1 MGNFPRALVTD
12 DAGNPLPGAV
22 GKFYA
27 LSDTSATTPLVVTDL
42 FGNALT
48 NNEIVANDLGITPG
62 VRCPGYIA
70 VSWVSGANRQDVQAV
85 DIIPAAGGVG
95 DILRKAS
102 AADFDYAWLPADT
115 PLRDIRDFGA
125 VVGDAAA
132 TRAAIQAC
140 FDLGGATYIPYGD
153 WSVDG
158 TLNVTLDGTMVIGQG
173 AGNRDGATQP
183 TPGCGIRAAAGFTG
197 TEILKVQ
204 RVADDRP
211 LAAIH
216 IAGVN
221 IDGDS
226 IAATGLLLR
235 ASQSTVENVHFW
247 QCTVSGVT
255 VKGYA
260 SPAWDTY
267 DTRFTNC
274 LIGYCYDGLVM
285 EDHSND
291 LHVTNCIILNNTHD
305 GVISRSSSAQFTA
318 CHIYTSGRYN
328 LFFDGGGSR
337 SKFANCKFEGCGD
350 HIVNIDSTNGGY
362 SDIQFTGCGF
372 STHNQSTVTTNT
384 KDYVIIQGTPGI
396 GRTQFVGCNFALKGG
411 STIKPRYGINIA
423 SSAGQ
428 NTVIVGCSFGPTSH
442 WGTAPYKNASASS
455 LVHYVRGNSGL
466 PDVFNT
472 LAQTAAYTLVFPTD
486 ALGDPV
492 EVNSATTVAVTV
504 PPAADPGFM
513 KGNVVKVAQ
522 VGAGQV
528 TFTAGAG
535 VTLQVPTGK
544 TAACRGQYSQV
555 TLRMRLTN
563 VWVLEG
569 DLA

>member
-27 LSDTSATTPLVVTDL
+27 LTDTSATTPLTVTDL
-42 FGNALT
+42 FGTALT
-48 NNEIVANDLGITPG
+48 NNEIVANELGIIPG

-85 DIIPAAGGVG
+85 DILPAGGSTNDV
-95 DILRKAS
+95 LRKVS
-102 AADFDYAWLPADT
+102 AADFDYEWLPANV
-115 PLRDIRDFGA
+115 PFHDIRDHGA
-125 VVGDAAA
+125 IIGDATA
-132 TRAAIQAC
+132 TTAAIQEC
-140 FDLGGATYIPYGD
+140 LDLGGATYIPYGD
-153 WSVDG
+153 WTVND
-158 TLNVTLDGTMVIGQG
+158 TLKITLDGTCFIGAG
-173 AGNRDGATQP
+173 PGNRDGATQA
-183 TPGCGIRAAAGFTG
+183 TPGSGIRAVAGVAG
-197 TEILKVQ
+197 SLLRAQ

-216 IAGVN
+216 VANVN
-221 IDGDS
+221 LDGDS
-226 IAATGLLLR
+226 IATIGLNFR
-235 ASQSTVENVHFW
+235 ASQSTVENVHVW
-247 QCTVSGVT
+247 QCTQAGIKVM
-255 VKGYA
+255 GY
-260 SPAWDTY
+260 SVPSWDTY

-274 LIGYCYDGLVM
+274 LVGYCYDGFFM
-285 EDHSND
+285 DTHSND
-291 LHVTNCIILNNTHD
+291 LHVTNCIFLNNTND
-305 GVISRSSSAQFTA
+305 NCVSVSSSAQFTA
-318 CHIYTSGRYN
+318 CHFYTAGRHN
-328 LFFDGGGSR
+328 IFFNGGGSR
-337 SKFANCKFEGCGD
+337 TKFANCKIEGASD
-350 HIVNIDSTNGGY
+350 HLVNIDSTVAGY

-372 STHNQSTVTTNT
+372 STHNQAITTNT
-384 KDYVIIQGTPGI
+384 KDYVIIQGVSGT
-396 GRTQFVGCNFALKGG
+396 GRTTFSGCNFGLKGG

-428 NTVIVGCSFGPTSH
+428 NTVIVGCSFGPSSH
-442 WGTAPYKNASASS
+442 WGTAPYKNSSGSS
-455 LVHYVRGNSGL
+455 LVQYVRGNGQL

-504 PPAADPGFM
+504 PPVADPGFM

-535 VTLQVPTGK
+535 VTLQVPPGK

-563 VWVLEG
+563 VWILEG